1 LLPPP
6 RWASVPL
13 VRAPALALVAAAA
26 LTLGLAAPTTARAQ
40 EPAPA
45 AAPAPPAAGAPLPPA
60 QMVERKMRP
69 RERLSQRPSGF
80 WLSNRPAQGGAYR
93 YGKLLVGVV
102 LVIVTGIGMLLAIR
116 KYAGPSARP
125 TTWPTHRT

>member
-1 LLPPP
+1 
-6 RWASVPL
+6 

-26 LTLGLAAPTTARAQ
+26 LTLGLAAPTSHAQ
-40 EPAPA
+40 APAPA
-45 AAPAPPAAGAPLPPA
+45 TAPVPAEPTAGAPLPPA

-69 RERLSQRPSGF
+69 RERLSNRPSGF

-93 YGKLLVGVV
+93 YGKLILGVI
-102 LVIVTGIGMLLAIR
+102 LVILTGIGILLAIR
-116 KYAGPSARP
+116 KYASPSARP

>member
-1 LLPPP
+1 
-6 RWASVPL
+6 

-40 EPAPA
+40 APAPA
-45 AAPAPPAAGAPLPPA
+45 AAPTPSEPAAGAPLPPA

-93 YGKLLVGVV
+93 YGKLLLGVG
-102 LVIVTGIGMLLAIR
+102 LVILTGIGMLLAIR
-116 KYAGPSARP
+116 RFAGPSARP